1 MLVNR
6 RQFLSIFSSVAFL
19 RVSLTN
25 AQSKYSETI
34 VALKT
39 AYKNEIQAHLNYLS
53 YTEKAKLENYPG
65 IGHLFISFATSESIH
80 ARNFREVLSALGAQ
94 GWEPPKP
101 EVKVLSTKEN
111 LKKALEFEIKD
122 INQRYPQI
130 YEKSKPENHETA
142 IRNIIYAWDSEKQHR
157 DLIQKMQSGTG
168 IFFGVLAKK
177 IEATSVQY
185 FVCQVC
191 GSTMIEL
198 PKDNC
203 PICKSQASR
212 YKEVERIK

>member
-6 RQFLSIFSSVAFL
+6 RQFLFIFSSVAFL

-34 VALKT
+34 GALKT

-53 YTEKAKLENYPG
+53 YTEKAKLENYPN

-80 ARNFREVLSALGAQ
+80 ARNFKEVLSALGVQ
-94 GWEPPKP
+94 SWEPPKP
-101 EVKVLSTKEN
+101 EVKVFSTKEN
-111 LKKALEFEIKD
+111 LKIALEFEIKD
-122 INQRYPQI
+122 IDHRYPQI
-130 YEKSKPENHETA
+130 YEISKPENHETA
-142 IRNIIYAWDSEKQHR
+142 IRDIIYAWDSEKQHR

-177 IEATSVQY
+177 IEESSVQY
-185 FVCQVC
+185 FVCEVC
-191 GSTMIEL
+191 GSTVTEL
-198 PKDNC
+198 PKGNC
-203 PICKSQASR
+203 PICKNQASR

>member
-6 RQFLSIFSSVAFL
+6 RQFLFIFSSVVFL

-65 IGHLFISFATSESIH
+65 IGHLFISFAISESIH
-80 ARNFREVLSALGAQ
+80 ARNFKEVLSALGVQ
-94 GWEPPKP
+94 GWDPPKP
-101 EVKVLSTKEN
+101 EVMVLSTKEN

-122 INQRYPQI
+122 IDQRYPQI
-130 YEKSKPENHETA
+130 YEKSKAENHETA
-142 IRNIIYAWDSEKQHR
+142 IRDIIYAWDSEKQHR

-191 GSTMIEL
+191 GSTVAEF